1 MSGQALGLS
10 TSDHGD
16 SICMSLFLLRAS
28 ASLLSIRACTLGSF
42 LGKGMYW
49 RVSLHVS
56 LTVVIHY
63 ELVDL
68 HPCSFIRLLSIVM
81 VIFIAAAIIDYLVSL
96 YRLKPPP
103 GELTDSEVLKFLW
116 SHETKREVR
125 PWPQPP
131 LLQEPCPKQEPPL
144 SPGTSRGPLLHNH

>member
-1 MSGQALGLS
+1 
-10 TSDHGD
+10 
-16 SICMSLFLLRAS
+16 
-28 ASLLSIRACTLGSF
+28 
-42 LGKGMYW
+42 
-49 RVSLHVS
+49 
-56 LTVVIHY
+56 
-63 ELVDL
+63 
-68 HPCSFIRLLSIVM
+68 M

-144 SPGTSRGPLLHNH
+144 SPGTSRGHCYTITKVMVCGKGCGFRKVFSL